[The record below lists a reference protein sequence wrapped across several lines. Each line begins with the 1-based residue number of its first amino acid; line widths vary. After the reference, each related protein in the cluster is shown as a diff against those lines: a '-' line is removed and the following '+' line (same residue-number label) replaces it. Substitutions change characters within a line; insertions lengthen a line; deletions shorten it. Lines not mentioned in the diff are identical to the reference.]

1 MNLSPN
7 WNILL
12 TITRNLKKQR
22 EDKVTARNHCKTA
35 SKAHDVMSRMVTYR
49 RNFDETDFISV
60 IDKVSDKT
68 YFFIFS

>member
-1 MNLSPN
+1 M
-7 WNILL
+7 
-12 TITRNLKKQR
+12 
-22 EDKVTARNHCKTA
+22 TARNHCITA

-68 YFFIFS
+68 YFFYILIKFTTTIISMEMHNNPNIYT